1 MAALIVM
8 GAGALVAAGGQFLS
22 AGLQSKAAKSQA
34 QTQKRAANRYAKALR
49 GQASRLHGGLSQS
62 MQQTQKTAGS
72 LDQNAMAQQARDELK
87 RGGGNASADVEVK
100 LQESMQL
107 AGGQQ
112 QQGLDALSAQTANKK
127 AQMKQGLQSQALQVA
142 AQGQAIDP
150 NAQAQ
155 AARAQGI
162 GAGVSTLG
170 SAAMGLAQESAG
182 QQLQAGA
189 LQGQMASLD
198 GVDFSRP
205 DVLSQLKTAEQK
217 AAYVTLGQQMGR
229 GNYGGGR

>member
-127 AQMKQGLQSQALQVA
+127 AQMKQGLA